1 MQFFD
6 DRGLFMRSGEETHR
20 GRTQGLCGKNYI
32 YQ

>member
-1 MQFFD
+1 MHFFV
-6 DRGLFMRSGEETHR
+6 DRGLFMRSGEETQH